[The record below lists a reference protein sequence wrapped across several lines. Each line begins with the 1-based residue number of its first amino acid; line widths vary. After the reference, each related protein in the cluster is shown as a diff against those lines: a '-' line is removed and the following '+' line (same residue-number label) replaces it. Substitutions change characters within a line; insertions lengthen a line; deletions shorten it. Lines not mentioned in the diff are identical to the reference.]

1 MNELTPKIL
10 PIVPQSLK
18 GNVLSQI
25 NKRKKIMK
33 DIRNYSAIAAVVVA
47 FIFMPIVLGN
57 IKQAKATD
65 FIEQSISESSDLK
78 SLIIK
83 YLMRN
88 PLTYN
93 PDVIEL
99 DSKMNEV
106 TGKIIFN
113 EPIVWKFENKNKWYI
128 YDGERSYWYSKVYKD
143 CIIRINM
150 DTSDLGRFNAMFLK
164 SSTILEAIK
173 QLAKEKKA
181 NIEMQTNGDSIKLTL
196 KYKVRSI
203 DKSRFMMGDI
213 FGWYNNNL
221 KNSFL
226 TDCRQVYV
234 FNKENKLLKSFD
246 ISVYYNNKYLTILK
260 SKSIEYNS
268 NIDKEKIIEIPQNLN
283 KRFLKSPLV
292 NMTSKQAV
300 KYILNDL
307 KNDSTSTLINR
318 TLFYGAN
325 EGIDYKKLY
334 GLDILE
340 IGEPYKTENYEGE
353 LVPVKIK
360 LKNGEAKSL
369 NIAVSQNKDKNKRNW
384 LLDGGL

>member
-173 QLAKEKKA
+173 QLAKDKK
-181 NIEMQTNGDSIKLTL
+181 Q
-196 KYKVRSI
+196 
-203 DKSRFMMGDI
+203 
-213 FGWYNNNL
+213 
-221 KNSFL
+221 
-226 TDCRQVYV
+226 
-234 FNKENKLLKSFD
+234 
-246 ISVYYNNKYLTILK
+246 ILK
-260 SKSIEYNS
+260 CKQM
-268 NIDKEKIIEIPQNLN
+268 EILLNLH
-283 KRFLKSPLV
+283 
-292 NMTSKQAV
+292 
-300 KYILNDL
+300 
-307 KNDSTSTLINR
+307 
-318 TLFYGAN
+318 
-325 EGIDYKKLY
+325 
-334 GLDILE
+334 
-340 IGEPYKTENYEGE
+340 
-353 LVPVKIK
+353 
-360 LKNGEAKSL
+360 
-369 NIAVSQNKDKNKRNW
+369 
-384 LLDGGL
+384 